1 MVSGGAVG
9 VALIHTNMMTEST
22 CSTSTE
28 STPTPVTEI
37 SDESACS
44 DDSESET
51 TQTSTARLFLPHRV
65 IEMEANVNSVDML
78 KAFPF
83 LNKPSVIDNLK
94 SELPVYI
101 SLAQDVAPTV
111 ETLHWWKGHK
121 QHLPNWSKALE
132 DVLLVQPSSAAAERV
147 FSMLKASF
155 SHQQDHS
162 LQDYIETSLFLQF
175 NRH

>member
-1 MVSGGAVG
+1 MWLSGGGAVG
-9 VALIHTNMMTEST
+9 VALIHVNVMAEST
-22 CSTSTE
+22 CSTSTESTE

-37 SDESACS
+37 FDESACS

-51 TQTSTARLFLPHRV
+51 TQTSTLTGT
-65 IEMEANVNSVDML
+65 S
-78 KAFPF
+78 K
-83 LNKPSVIDNLK
+83 
-94 SELPVYI
+94 
-101 SLAQDVAPTV
+101 V
-111 ETLHWWKGHK
+111 ETLYWWKGHK

-162 LQDYIETSLFLQF
+162 LQDYIDTSLFLQF